1 MKLWKQFLLLT
12 CLSLEIIESI
22 LEASHNEIKDILAEL
37 ISHQI
42 IEQRLADWGYTY
54 DYHSKKLKMK
64 STRKLNLPEKKHFT
78 KSAPKFGGNV

>member
-1 MKLWKQFLLLT
+1 LETISAFNMPV
-12 CLSLEIIESI
+12 SLEIIESI

-54 DYHSKKLKMK
+54 DYHSKKIKMK
-64 STRKLNLPEKKHFT
+64 STRKLNLPEKSTSQKVRQN
-78 KSAPKFGGNV
+78 FGGNV